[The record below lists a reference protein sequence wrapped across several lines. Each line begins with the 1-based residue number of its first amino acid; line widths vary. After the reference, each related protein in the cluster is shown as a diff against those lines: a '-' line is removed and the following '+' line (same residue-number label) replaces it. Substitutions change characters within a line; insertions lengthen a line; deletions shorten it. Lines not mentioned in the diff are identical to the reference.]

1 MSAPTVHD
9 DQVAALAALL
19 SGDFDAYERRL
30 SLSQGDDPGWQAFP
44 DLMDAAFRSAA
55 KERFGPPPDSQA
67 IAEFTERVGAA
78 YDLKPPVVFWL
89 LRAATEAAPPRP
101 NRPLSQQEQL
111 ELAATQVVLLYA
123 LATEAG
129 LTGARL
135 GPFLAATRQAV
146 SGVRPAPESAAIVSP
161 TVSPS
166 AEPPSAESLPA
177 RSRPSPSASPS
188 PTRHRRSRR
197 RSTIVTVAVVL
208 AVLGIGPAIALTNWL
223 NDKLH
228 PLPTAPQNLV
238 AALTASPDDVV
249 TTQGDEVK
257 QLSKAAGAFSGPHFN
272 WQFGL
277 VQVTGTTPESGY
289 SGHLAQAANGD
300 EFIAI
305 YAESGAIAQFRTE
318 SDDHVTAVVVVNATA
333 RAVPKDA
340 LAHFDGLLVSV
351 PKGATATLRVTDDG
365 RTQTYDLR
373 AGKRGPD
380 AISGYYRPQDVNI
393 PSGDAGYT
401 GVGNC
406 PDVPYIMGVT
416 LPCSVRVEF
425 IFTDFSVSLQPWLP
439 VLGWAK
445 NGRTWLLINN
455 VSYLRDPSP
464 VTIAPG
470 GGSFTLEASKS
481 FTVHLPDGT
490 SVPVVPGTGDFSSTT
505 QPAALAFSV
514 PAGFTQ
520 GTLLI
525 HPDGQLIVT
534 GQPDHWT
541 TPPPVERIL
550 LTVSH

>member
-1 MSAPTVHD
+1 
-9 DQVAALAALL
+9 
-19 SGDFDAYERRL
+19 
-30 SLSQGDDPGWQAFP
+30 
-44 DLMDAAFRSAA
+44 
-55 KERFGPPPDSQA
+55 
-67 IAEFTERVGAA
+67 
-78 YDLKPPVVFWL
+78 
-89 LRAATEAAPPRP
+89 
-101 NRPLSQQEQL
+101 
-111 ELAATQVVLLYA
+111 
-123 LATEAG
+123 
-129 LTGARL
+129 
-135 GPFLAATRQAV
+135 
-146 SGVRPAPESAAIVSP
+146 
-161 TVSPS
+161 
-166 AEPPSAESLPA
+166 
-177 RSRPSPSASPS
+177 
-188 PTRHRRSRR
+188 
-197 RSTIVTVAVVL
+197 
-208 AVLGIGPAIALTNWL
+208 
-223 NDKLH
+223 
-228 PLPTAPQNLV
+228 
-238 AALTASPDDVV
+238 
-249 TTQGDEVK
+249 
-257 QLSKAAGAFSGPHFN
+257 
-272 WQFGL
+272 
-277 VQVTGTTPESGY
+277 
-289 SGHLAQAANGD
+289 LAQAANGD